1 MKFGL
6 FYLPT
11 YLPDGHNLNTRMHN
25 IVQQVEY
32 AEQIGFD
39 YAWMVEHHFVR
50 HGGFLSANYA
60 FLSYLAARTKKIRLG
75 TGATVLPLNDAVRV
89 AEQAATLDQLSNGR
103 LEFGVG
109 RGFIRD
115 EFEAFGVSM
124 KESRDRV
131 EEGVDLIVN
140 AWTQA
145 PLEYESR
152 FRPKMTGLN
161 VLPKPYQK
169 PHPPIWN
176 ACLMSPESFDWTAQ
190 EGHNLLYVAYHVD
203 HPVATERIG
212 WYRDALPKYG
222 RKVNDH
228 EVCCVYHAYFM
239 ETEDDDQLKSIV
251 DGPMS
256 EYAAAGIEA
265 ASKPPDPE
273 TYKGYDRREAGQ
285 QQLTFDRYYPGRVVM
300 GGPHQVVDRI
310 KELRR
315 IGITQVSFL
324 IDFGSLAQDQIM
336 NSLKIFGDKILPQVR
351 DI

>member
-1 MKFGL
+1 M
-6 FYLPT
+6 
-11 YLPDGHNLNTRMHN
+11 
-25 IVQQVEY
+25 
-32 AEQIGFD
+32 
-39 YAWMVEHHFVR
+39 
-50 HGGFLSANYA
+50 
-60 FLSYLAARTKKIRLG
+60 
-75 TGATVLPLNDAVRV
+75 

-131 EEGVDLIVN
+131 EEGVDLIVK
-140 AWTQA
+140 AWTEA

-222 RKVNDH
+222 RNVDDH

-300 GGPHQVVDRI
+300 GGPDQVVDRI

>member
-11 YLPDGHNLNTRMHN
+11 YLPGERSLNTRMHN
-25 IVQQVEY
+25 IVEQVEY
-32 AEQIGFD
+32 ADQIGFD

-60 FLSYLAARTKKIRLG
+60 FLSYLAARTKNIRLG

-103 LEFGVG
+103 LDFGVG

-115 EFEAFGVSM
+115 EFDAFGVPM
-124 KESRDRV
+124 RESRERV
-131 EEGVDLIVN
+131 EEGVDLILK
-140 AWTQA
+140 AWGDA
-145 PLEYESR
+145 PLEYESQ
-152 FRPKMTGLN
+152 FRPKISGLN
-161 VLPKPYQK
+161 ILPKPYQT

-176 ACLMSPESFDWTAQ
+176 ACLMSPESFEWTAQ

-212 WYRDALPKYG
+212 WYRDALPKHG
-222 RKVNDH
+222 REVEDH
-228 EVCCVYHAYFM
+228 EVCCVYHAYF
-239 ETEDDDQLKSIV
+239 TEDEDDARLKSIV

-256 EYAAAGIEA
+256 EYAAAGIQA

-273 TYKGYDRREAGQ
+273 AYKGYDRREAGQ
-285 QQLTFDRYYPGRVVM
+285 QQLNFERYFPGRVVM
-300 GGPHQVVDRI
+300 GGIDQVVDRI

-324 IDFGSLAQDQIM
+324 VDFGSLEQEEIM
-336 NSLKIFGDKILPQVR
+336 KSLKIFGEKILPRVR

>member
-11 YLPDGHNLNTRMHN
+11 YLPGTETLNKRMHN
-25 IVQQVEY
+25 IVEQVEY
-32 AEQIGFD
+32 ADQVGID

-60 FLSYLAARTKKIRLG
+60 FLCYLAARTNRIRLG

-103 LEFGVG
+103 LDFGVG

-115 EFEAFGVSM
+115 EFDAFGVPM
-124 KESRDRV
+124 RESRERV
-131 EEGVDLIVN
+131 EEGVDLVKN
-140 AWTQA
+140 AWSDA
-145 PLEYESR
+145 PLEYESK
-152 FRPKMTGLN
+152 FRPKMSGLN
-161 VLPKPYQK
+161 VLPKPYQA
-169 PHPPIWN
+169 PNPPIWN
-176 ACLMSPESFDWTAQ
+176 ACLMSPESFEWTAR

-203 HPVATERIG
+203 HPIATERIG
-212 WYRDALPKYG
+212 WYTEALAKYG
-222 RKVNDH
+222 RNQNEH
-228 EVCCVYHAYFM
+228 EVCCVYHAYFL
-239 ETEDDDQLKSIV
+239 EDSDDQQLKQAV
-251 DGPMS
+251 EGPMD

-273 TYKGYDRREAGQ
+273 AYKGYDRREAGQ
-285 QQLTFDRYYPGRVVM
+285 QQLSFERYFPGRVVM
-300 GGPHQVVDRI
+300 GGPEQVVERI

-324 IDFGSLAQDQIM
+324 IDFGSLSQNQIM
-336 NSLKIFGDKILPQVR
+336 KSLKVFGEKILPRVR